1 MWVTMETNESKV
13 AFICLLILLES
24 PEDGGTIYQ
33 LENNG
38 EGGSLSVWGGVRCR
52 MQSNHHEWVEISS
65 RSVGA
70 SGKTSAIDGVC
81 TSLKPDLDEMVSQE
95 ETSG

>member
-38 EGGSLSVWGGVRCR
+38 EGGSLCVWGGV
-52 MQSNHHEWVEISS
+52 S
-65 RSVGA
+65 GA
-70 SGKTSAIDGVC
+70 ECSPT
-81 TSLKPDLDEMVSQE
+81 T
-95 ETSG
+95 TSGWKSQAGVWEPLGRHLPLMVCAPH

>member
-38 EGGSLSVWGGVRCR
+38 EGGSLCVCGGGV
-52 MQSNHHEWVEISS
+52 S
-65 RSVGA
+65 GA
-70 SGKTSAIDGVC
+70 ECSPT
-81 TSLKPDLDEMVSQE
+81 T
-95 ETSG
+95 TSGWKSQAGVWEPLGRHLPLMVCAPH

>member
-1 MWVTMETNESKV
+1 MWVTIETNESKV

-38 EGGSLSVWGGVRCR
+38 EGGSLCVWGGVRSR

-81 TSLKPDLDEMVSQE
+81 TSLKPDLDEMVSKE
-95 ETSG
+95 ETPG